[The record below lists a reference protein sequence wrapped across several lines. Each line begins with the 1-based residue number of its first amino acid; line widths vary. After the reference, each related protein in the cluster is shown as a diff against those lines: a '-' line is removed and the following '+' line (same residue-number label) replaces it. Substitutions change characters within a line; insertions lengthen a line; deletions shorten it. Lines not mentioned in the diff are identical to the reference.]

1 VAEILRYVD
10 SCFFSSA
17 NLVFFQK
24 FLINISKINM
34 NYLEA
39 AQEITEVIPDI
50 QSELKENRTQNSY
63 SVIQTFTD
71 RIKSMIRQNER
82 NILFKSLKK
91 MDEIYKNGDFMLKNA
106 VENTFIY
113 SLDNYTAFC
122 SEEYRKVIFSH
133 ISQDLQKIYSR
144 QIYSHGT

>member
-1 VAEILRYVD
+1 
-10 SCFFSSA
+10 
-17 NLVFFQK
+17 
-24 FLINISKINM
+24 M
-34 NYLEA
+34 NYLQA

-50 QSELKENRTQNSY
+50 QNELKENRTQNSY
-63 SVIQTFTD
+63 SIIQTFTD
-71 RIKSMIRQNER
+71 RIKSMIRQNDR

-91 MDEIYKNGDFMLKNA
+91 MDEIYKNGDIMLKNA

-133 ISQDLQKIYSR
+133 ISQDLQTIYSR

>member
-1 VAEILRYVD
+1 
-10 SCFFSSA
+10 
-17 NLVFFQK
+17 
-24 FLINISKINM
+24 M
-34 NYLEA
+34 NYLQA

-50 QSELKENRTQNSY
+50 QNELKKSRTQNSY
-63 SVIQTFTD
+63 TVIQIFTD
-71 RIKSMIRQNER
+71 CIKIMIRQNDR

-91 MDEIYKNGDFMLKNA
+91 MDEIYKNGDIMLKNA

>member
-1 VAEILRYVD
+1 
-10 SCFFSSA
+10 
-17 NLVFFQK
+17 
-24 FLINISKINM
+24 M

-39 AQEITEVIPDI
+39 VQEITNVIPEI
-50 QSELKENRTQNSY
+50 EIELKNNTSQNSY

-71 RIKSMIRQNER
+71 KIKNMIRQNDR
-82 NILFKSLKK
+82 NILFKCLKK
-91 MDEIYKNGDFMLKNA
+91 MDEIYRNGDVVLKNA
-106 VENTFIY
+106 VETTFVY
-113 SLDNYTAFC
+113 SLDNCTAFC

>member
-1 VAEILRYVD
+1 
-10 SCFFSSA
+10 
-17 NLVFFQK
+17 
-24 FLINISKINM
+24 M
-34 NYLEA
+34 NYLQA

-50 QSELKENRTQNSY
+50 QNELKKSRTQNSY

-71 RIKSMIRQNER
+71 RIKSMIRQNDR

-91 MDEIYKNGDFMLKNA
+91 MDEIYKNGDIMLKNA